1 MSMINYGYD
10 LTNKNG
16 IDLILKEMEYV
27 KSRNAIP
34 FLKYNMS
41 LGKQR
46 IRSSIKVK
54 NYLNHCALV

>member
-34 FLKYNMS
+34 F
-41 LGKQR
+41 
-46 IRSSIKVK
+46 
-54 NYLNHCALV
+54 